1 MNKKWI
7 EILLAAIYE
16 ASEKIMIIYQTK
28 FDVEIKADRSPVTL
42 ADTMSSQVITKFLTQ
57 TGIPILSEE
66 EVKPSF
72 EKRKKLSKIWLV
84 DPLDGTKEFIQKNNE
99 FCINIALIENGE
111 PVFGMIASPTNKEII
126 FGGNS
131 IGVYHIPYGAKKYLD
146 KKYKVKLLENKK
158 RRGLIY
164 SRSHFTPGVSKLIN
178 QLEDQYGT
186 LDVIKKGSALK
197 FFDLVLGRVDFY
209 PRMAPTM
216 EWDIAAG
223 DAIYRAVG
231 GEVVDFANFEPLKYN
246 KASLFNPNFIAKPV
260 SLEIN

>member
-7 EILLAAIYE
+7 EILLAAVYE
-16 ASEKIMIIYQTK
+16 ASKKIMEVYQTK
-28 FDVEIKADRSPVTL
+28 FDVEIKSDRSLVTL
-42 ADTMSSQVITKFLTQ
+42 ADKLSSQVITKFLEQ

-66 EVKPSF
+66 EIKPGF
-72 EKRKKLSKIWLV
+72 DKRKNLSKIWLV
-84 DPLDGTKEFIQKNNE
+84 DPLDGTKEFIHKNDE

-111 PVFGMIASPTNKEII
+111 PVFGMIASPTSNEII
-126 FGGNS
+126 FGGNT
-131 IGVYHIPYGAKKYLD
+131 IGVYHIPYGAKKILD
-146 KKYKVKLLENKK
+146 KKYKVEALKNKK

-197 FFDLVLGRVDFY
+197 FFDLVLGKVDFY

-246 KASLFNPNFIAKPV
+246 KASLFNPNFIAKPI
-260 SLEIN
+260 SLDIN